1 MEHETELQ
9 MVQRHVSEGR
19 AHVERQRRIVAEM
32 RDRGEPVELALTL
45 LAQFEDLLR
54 QHEAHLTRIV
64 ATPGRT

>member
-19 AHVERQRRIVAEM
+19 AHVERQRRIVADM

-54 QHEAHLTRIV
+54 QHEAHLTRIA